1 MFSLGRHSAYASALP
16 KTATEINVKT
26 QGQMTRLA
34 MIVDTINQ
42 DLIIPNV
49 EKRIVGRVRSVLREQ
64 NT

>member
-1 MFSLGRHSAYASALP
+1 M
-16 KTATEINVKT
+16 I
-26 QGQMTRLA
+26 RLA

-49 EKRIVGRVRSVLREQ
+49 EKRIVCRVRSVLHKQ